1 MQIKNKTID
10 DKLFAIFAK
19 EKGVALRHSKFEK

>member
-1 MQIKNKTID
+1 
-10 DKLFAIFAK
+10 LFAIFAK